1 MREIYNMLKKTYK
14 TIWLWGIEKEG
25 NNIDY
30 NFNRAVKDEY
40 LLKIEISNLNEC
52 LGEIGS
58 MLDEE

>member
-1 MREIYNMLKKTYK
+1 MLKKTYK